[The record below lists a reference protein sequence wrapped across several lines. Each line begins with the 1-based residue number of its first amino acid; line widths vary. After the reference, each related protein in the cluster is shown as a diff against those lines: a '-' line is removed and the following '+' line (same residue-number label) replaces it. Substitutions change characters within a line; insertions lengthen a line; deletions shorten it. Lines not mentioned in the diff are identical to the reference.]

1 MANFVKATRTSTG
14 TAYTCDSV
22 SIMIGCN
29 ISNTHASTTAKVNVT
44 AAGAA
49 LATNLE
55 IPAGGAVELVQGKFV
70 MADTE
75 TVVFTLTTGSATI
88 YVSVLDGLT

>member
-29 ISNTHASTTAKVNVT
+29 INNTGASVTAKVNVT

-55 IPAGGAVELVQGKFV
+55 IPAGGSVELVQGKFV
-70 MADTE
+70 MANTE
-75 TVVFTLTTGSATI
+75 AVIFTLTTGDATI